1 MTRAA
6 PDSLTLGQ
14 LAKRVGLARSSVLH
28 YEALGLLRPRARS
41 AAGYRL
47 YGKAELERLLTIRR
61 LRDSGLALEDIRA
74 LLSPAG
80 AGLRE
85 GAGPVALLERRLL
98 DLSREVERLREQQR
112 HLAHLLA
119 LPAFRDTRRHWSK
132 DAWVALLREAGFD
145 EAAMQLWHHEF
156 ERENPPAH
164 AAFLVSLGL
173 AAAEVAAIREWSR
186 QELRPPAP

>member
-6 PDSLTLGQ
+6 PESLTLGQ

-61 LRDSGLALEDIRA
+61 LRDSGLALDDIRA
-74 LLSPAG
+74 LLLPTG

-85 GAGPVALLERRLL
+85 DAGPVALLERRLL
-98 DLSREVERLREQQR
+98 ELCQEVERLREQQR

-119 LPAFRDTRRHWSK
+119 DPDFRGQRRHWSK
-132 DAWVALLREAGFD
+132 DAWVALLQRAGFD
-145 EAAMQLWHHEF
+145 EAAMRVWHQEF
-156 ERENPPAH
+156 ERGNPAAH
-164 AAFLVSLGL
+164 EAFLASLGL
-173 AAAEVAAIREWSR
+173 EAAEIAAIRDWSR
-186 QELRPPAP
+186 QAGTPPL